1 MFDKRTDILRFL
13 AVADAGGIGIA
24 ADWLSMTQP
33 ALTRVIARLEHR
45 IGARLFERTPVGV
58 HLTPLG
64 SMLIAPARRVLHELE
79 MADATV
85 DAARSGRTGRFRV
98 TADPVWTQAVLTQ
111 AVARFHDG
119 YPHIEVEIEVA
130 TRAEGLRRL
139 TSGESDLHCG
149 GPDSGRRLPP
159 FLRRERF
166 LDVTVGIVA
175 RHDHPLLARDITSDD
190 LVRWPWIDFDGE
202 AASAGGD
209 DATLAA
215 LFDRLYETTRTR
227 VKTVIRTG
235 TAGLYL
241 MAGAPYLARLS
252 LTFLERLPGAFLRP
266 LPVTLG
272 RTTYRSG
279 FVARRSTEDMP
290 PFRRFEA
297 ILRDTALERQSDSG
311 HVPSS

>member
-24 ADWLSMTQP
+24 ADRLAMTQP

-45 IGARLFERTPVGV
+45 VGARLFERTPVGV

-64 SMLIAPARRVLHELE
+64 SMLIVPARRVLHEFE
-79 MADATV
+79 MADATL
-85 DAARSGRTGRFRV
+85 DGARSGRTGRFRV

-119 YPHIEVEIEVA
+119 YPDIGVEIEVA
-130 TRAEGLRRL
+130 THAEGLRRL

-149 GPDSGRRLPP
+149 GPDAGRRLPP
-159 FLRRERF
+159 FLRRECF

-209 DATLAA
+209 DAA

-235 TAGLYL
+235 TAGLFL
-241 MAGAPYLARLS
+241 MPGAPYLARLS
-252 LTFLERLPGAFLRP
+252 LTFLERLPGVLLRP

-279 FVARRSTEDMP
+279 FVARRSAEDMP

-297 ILRDTALERQSDSG
+297 ILRDTALERQSGSG
-311 HVPSS
+311 PVPSS